1 MFYFFTK
8 PGTLDRSFL
17 QESLHVLFDYAPK
30 ILIIKENKRTFFTL
44 LEHLGQSSKTTHI
57 LETFGMGMIL
67 RIQILQTIIRK
78 LQETFLT

>member
-8 PGTLDRSFL
+8 PTSLDGPFL
-17 QESLHVLFDYAPK
+17 QESLCVLFDYSPK
-30 ILIIKENKRTFFTL
+30 IFIIKQNKRTFFTL
-44 LEHLGQSSKTTHI
+44 SEYLGQSSKTTHI
-57 LETFGMGMIL
+57 LEMLGIGMIL